1 MPTARRDNAGIDIE
15 LFGQDAPTQRPC
27 DHPGCSGIGEFQA
40 PQAPDRLREYY
51 WFCLDH
57 VREYNKAWNFCE
69 GMSEGDIDA
78 MVRADTCWQRP
89 SWPLGGWR
97 AAEDRLRSHAYRFY
111 MNGEAEETG
120 RGKEANGNGRTGS
133 HGHGERDGGE
143 PRFRREYRNGRRPRT
158 EEEKAL
164 TILDLSGP
172 VDFPTIKARY
182 KTLVKL
188 HHPDA
193 NGGSR
198 EAEEKL
204 KSINRAY
211 GTLKA
216 SYAS

>member
-1 MPTARRDNAGIDIE
+1 MPSAKRASDGIEIE
-15 LFGQDAPTQRPC
+15 LFGQETPAHRAC
-27 DHPGCSGIGEFQA
+27 DHPGCSAVGEFPA
-40 PQAPDRLREYY
+40 PQAPDRLRDYY

-57 VREYNKAWNFCE
+57 VREYNKAWNFCS
-69 GMSEGDIDA
+69 GMSERDIDT

-89 SWPLGGWR
+89 TWPLGGWR
-97 AAEDRLRSHAYRFY
+97 AAEDRLRAHSYRY
-111 MNGEAEETG
+111 YREGQDAATG
-120 RGKEANGNGRTGS
+120 PGQEANGNARDDGDGS
-133 HGHGERDGGE
+133 RSRFQRGYDER
-143 PRFRREYRNGRRPRT
+143 RRPRT

-164 TILDLSGP
+164 TILDLSAP
-172 VDFPTIKARY
+172 VDFATIKARY
-182 KTLVKL
+182 KTLVKK

>member
-1 MPTARRDNAGIDIE
+1 MPTARRDNDGIEIE
-15 LFGQDAPTQRPC
+15 LFGQDEPAVRVC
-27 DHPGCSGIGEFQA
+27 DHPGCNAVGEFRA
-40 PQAPDRLREYY
+40 PQARDRLRDYY

-57 VREYNKAWNFCE
+57 VREYNKAWNFCS
-69 GMSEGDIDA
+69 GMSEQDIDS

-89 SWPLGGWR
+89 TWPLGGWR
-97 AAEDRLRSHAYRFY
+97 AAEDRLRTHSYRFY
-111 MNGEAEETG
+111 MDGQEAATG
-120 RGKEANGNGRTGS
+120 RGREANGNAKHDSDGREDPSYHRGFET
-133 HGHGERDGGE
+133 
-143 PRFRREYRNGRRPRT
+143 RRRART

-172 VDFPTIKARY
+172 VDFATIKARY
-182 KTLVKL
+182 KTLVKK

-216 SYAS
+216 AYAS

>member
-1 MPTARRDNAGIDIE
+1 MPTARRDNDGIEIE
-15 LFGQDAPTQRPC
+15 LFGQEAPTARVC
-27 DHPGCSGIGEFQA
+27 DHPGCTAVGEFPA
-40 PQAPDRLREYY
+40 PKAPDRLRDYY

-57 VREYNKAWNFCE
+57 VREYNKAWNFCS
-69 GMSEGDIDA
+69 GMSEQDIDS

-97 AAEDRLRSHAYRFY
+97 AAEDRLRAHSYRFY
-111 MNGEAEETG
+111 MDGQEAATG
-120 RGKEANGNGRTGS
+120 RGREANGNAKDDEGREG
-133 HGHGERDGGE
+133 
-143 PRFRREYRNGRRPRT
+143 PRFQGGFEARRRPRT

-172 VDFPTIKARY
+172 VDFATIKARY
-182 KTLVKL
+182 KTLVKK

>member
-1 MPTARRDNAGIDIE
+1 MPTARRDNDGIEIE
-15 LFGQDAPTQRPC
+15 LFGQEAPTARAC
-27 DHPGCSGIGEFQA
+27 DHPGCAAAGEFPA
-40 PQAPDRLREYY
+40 PQAPDRLRDYY

-57 VREYNKAWNFCE
+57 VREYNKAWNFCS
-69 GMSEGDIDA
+69 GMNEQDIDS
-78 MVRADTCWQRP
+78 MVRADACWQRP

-97 AAEDRLRSHAYRFY
+97 AAEDRLRAHSYRFY
-111 MNGEAEETG
+111 MDGQEAATG
-120 RGKEANGNGRTGS
+120 RGREANGNAKGDAGREGP
-133 HGHGERDGGE
+133 RCQGGFE
-143 PRFRREYRNGRRPRT
+143 ARRRPRT

-172 VDFPTIKARY
+172 VDFATIKARY
-182 KTLVKL
+182 KTLVKK